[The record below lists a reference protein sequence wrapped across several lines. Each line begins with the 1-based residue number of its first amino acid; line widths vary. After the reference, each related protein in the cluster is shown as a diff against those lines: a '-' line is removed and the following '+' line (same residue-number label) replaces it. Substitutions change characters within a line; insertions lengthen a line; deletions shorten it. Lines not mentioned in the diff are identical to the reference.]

1 MTKTSLT
8 MLVAGMAFL
17 PGLAMADDHSEQDF
31 STVTKVQYV
40 QDCMTANGDMN
51 VYESVHKCSCVVDQ
65 IDAAFTQ
72 REFEDLS
79 TGYMYKNLP
88 ADRGAQFRDD
98 DLLNESMD
106 KFDKVIKAAYQECK
120 LQ

>member
-17 PGLAMADDHSEQDF
+17 PGLAMADDHGKHDF
-31 STVTKVQYV
+31 TTVTKVQYV

-51 VYESVHKCSCVVDQ
+51 VYESVHKCSCV
-65 IDAAFTQ
+65 IDMLDDAFTQ
-72 REFEDLS
+72 TEYDDFS

-88 ADRGAQFRDD
+88 ADKGAQFRDD
-98 DLLNESMD
+98 EELNKTMSKYDE
-106 KFDKVIKAAYQECK
+106 VIKTAYKECK
-120 LQ
+120 LH

>member
-1 MTKTSLT
+1 MIKTSLT

-31 STVTKVQYV
+31 STVTKVHYV
-40 QDCMTANGDMN
+40 QDCMTANSDMN
-51 VYESVHKCSCVVDQ
+51 VYESVHKCSCV
-65 IDAAFTQ
+65 IDKIDMSFTQ
-72 REFEDLS
+72 QEFEDIH

-98 DLLNESMD
+98 KVLNDSMD
-106 KFDKVIKAAYQECK
+106 KFDKVIKTAYKECK